1 MAAYDLDMSQ
11 DYLVWDNTETV
22 AVYPA
27 PRSDSLFFPVE
38 YAKRRALTIR
48 ELSAS
53 GGAYTSQDRVWLL
66 PVETS
71 QALTD
76 AFPPTP
82 GFVIE
87 DGQLGAWT
95 VLDCSLNT
103 WQTWWRCTT
112 RNLVIAANLRDLIS
126 IQRPTIEVGDSG
138 QPVYLWPP
146 NHGSYVVQD
155 LPAKVQLTDSS
166 PIVVNEVETAGRN
179 YDVILSQQVD
189 YRKDDR
195 LVWNGMA
202 MEIKRLWNPNL
213 IGELPR
219 LMCERV

>member
-1 MAAYDLDMSQ
+1 
-11 DYLVWDNTETV
+11 
-22 AVYPA
+22 
-27 PRSDSLFFPVE
+27 
-38 YAKRRALTIR
+38 
-48 ELSAS
+48 
-53 GGAYTSQDRVWLL
+53 
-66 PVETS
+66 
-71 QALTD
+71 
-76 AFPPTP
+76 
-82 GFVIE
+82 
-87 DGQLGAWT
+87 
-95 VLDCSLNT
+95 
-103 WQTWWRCTT
+103 
-112 RNLVIAANLRDLIS
+112 VIAANLRDLIS